1 MKTLSI
7 SVPELPVAKKLLLKF
22 VGFLVVVYLCY
33 LVRQIWLPLS
43 LAFLLAMVLDPIVD
57 RMEQRGWSRTWASA
71 FIFGSFLI
79 ITIGLAVL
87 ASPFIANQVSTLHK
101 GFEKYFPDSTHV
113 GLLTSF
119 RHMGL
124 SPSLANAAASGIDD
138 AKSSVQ
144 HSSSGITNFGMSM
157 ASNAIWIV
165 IVPIVAF
172 YALRDFHLIL
182 AKALLLVPARRRDLV
197 QTAVSEITS
206 IFGKYLRGLLIV
218 SVLNGIATAALL
230 SILRVPGALILGVI
244 AGLLYSVPYVGAL
257 ITIVITAAV
266 AFVGGGPNLMFL
278 SVGLSVILHQI
289 IFDQIITPRI
299 LGNQVGLHPILSIIA
314 LMAGNLLLGIIGM
327 ILAVPV
333 AACLQIAVLAMLPKL
348 SQELE
353 ITVEINGQSDT
364 VSSLEKETK
373 EEHQKM
379 NTGGE
384 IHSAV
389 TTAVAAIVAAS
400 HKSETNQLVDESTDS
415 SQTFS

>member
-1 MKTLSI
+1 MTTLT
-7 SVPELPVAKKLLLKF
+7 VPLPNMPAAKRALVKIFGLLAIF
-22 VGFLVVVYLCY
+22 YICY
-33 LVRQIWLPLS
+33 LVREIWLPLS

-57 RMEQRGWSRTWASA
+57 RMESRGWGRTWASV

-87 ASPFIANQVSTLHK
+87 ASPFVASQVSTLQI
-101 GFEKYFPDSTHV
+101 GFQKYFPDSSHT
-113 GLLTSF
+113 GLLRSF

-124 SPSLANAAASGIDD
+124 STSMANAAASGVDE
-138 AKSSVQ
+138 AKLSVQ
-144 HSSSGITNFGMSM
+144 HSSNGITNFGMSM

-172 YALRDFHLIL
+172 YALRDFHVIL
-182 AKALLLVPARRRDLV
+182 AKSLLLVPARRRDLV

-218 SVLNGIATAALL
+218 SVLNGLATATLL
-230 SILRVPGALILGVI
+230 SVLHVQGALILGVI

-278 SVGLSVILHQI
+278 SVGLSVLLHQI
-289 IFDQIITPRI
+289 IFDQIVTPRI
-299 LGNQVGLHPILSIIA
+299 LGNQVGLHPILSIVA

-348 SQELE
+348 SEE
-353 ITVEINGQSDT
+353 IEIHNQHEGNGDT
-364 VSSLEKETK
+364 VTSLEKETK

-379 NTGGE
+379 GGD

-400 HKSETNQLVDESTDS
+400 NRSDLEEQPPAQEDS
-415 SQTFS
+415 LQTYS